1 MLSLLLALFT
11 AAPTLPDT
19 LGTAE
24 VTTTRRL
31 TGIATTA
38 PVQRIDSAALVQ
50 RGITD
55 MADALRRFSGV
66 NLRDYGGAGGLK
78 TVSVRGL
85 GAAHTAVT
93 YDGLSVN
100 DSQQGQID
108 LGKFSIDRLSTIE
121 LQTLEGGELLCP
133 VRNTAAAL
141 VSLSTPS
148 NLATDRRLH
157 GSATLRQ
164 ASFST
169 YAPSL
174 MLKKRVAQR
183 TSLNLSADYFF
194 ARNNYPFIL
203 ENGVATERLRRT
215 NSRMQ
220 TVTTE
225 ANLHQSLGRADHP
238 GTLTAKLFFT
248 HNYRHLPGMVRYYV
262 NENNEQ
268 LLEQTAFAQF
278 RWQQQFYRWQLF
290 AAAKHNW
297 QTSQYDDYNA
307 QYPNGRLSQ
316 HYWQRETY
324 TTGGAAYH
332 FNSHWQLA
340 YATDFALTSQNSNLM
355 TDHRVERQTW
365 LQSLSLGLHTRR
377 LQLTARGIAHL
388 YWNGMRGGGSAR
400 NAQRLTP
407 SLTATFQA
415 LSAPFWL
422 YLRTGYKE
430 SFRLPTFTES
440 YYYHRGS
447 NNLQP
452 ELAHQISAGL
462 TLQAAPSR
470 GWTTL
475 ALTAD
480 AYYNRITDRITSI
493 PYNLFIW
500 QTINVGQVRTLG
512 LDLTLQ
518 SQWQLATQHSLLLHA
533 NYTWQSS
540 TDHTSPTLSSWHKQ
554 LAYTPPHSGAASLT
568 WLNPWLSLV
577 AHANFSSQRW
587 ATNNHLPTTQL
598 AAYTDCGLAAFR
610 CFTLRQLGTLELRAD
625 LINALNERYEV
636 IRRYPMPGRSY
647 KLSAKLEF

>member
-1 MLSLLLALFT
+1 MLSLLLSLFLVSP
-11 AAPTLPDT
+11 AQPDT

-24 VTTTRRL
+24 VTVARRAV
-31 TGIATTA
+31 GIATAA
-38 PVQRIDSAALVQ
+38 PVQRIDSASIEQ

-55 MADALRRFSGV
+55 ISDALRRLSGV

-100 DSQQGQID
+100 DTQQGQID
-108 LGKFSIDRLSTIE
+108 LGKFSIDRLAAIE
-121 LQTLEGGELLCP
+121 LQTLEGGTLLCP

-141 VSLSTPS
+141 VSLSTPWQAS
-148 NLATDRRLH
+148 ADGRWH

-164 ASFST
+164 ASFGT

-174 MLKKRVAQR
+174 MVRGALGER
-183 TSLNLSADYFF
+183 TSLNLSTDYFI
-194 ARNNYPFIL
+194 ARNNYPFTVQ
-203 ENGVATERLRRT
+203 NGVATEHLRRT

-225 ANLHQSLGRADHP
+225 ANLHQQLGHGFSQGELR
-238 GTLTAKLFFT
+238 AKLFFT

-268 LLEQTAFAQF
+268 LLEQTAFGQL
-278 RWQQQFYRWQLF
+278 RWEQRWERWKVF

-297 QTSQYDDYNA
+297 QTSQYDNYDA
-307 QYPNGRLSQ
+307 QYPDGRLSQ

-324 TTGGAAYH
+324 TTAGASYS
-332 FNSHWQLA
+332 FNSQWQLA
-340 YATDFALTSQNSNLM
+340 YATDFAYTSQNSNLT
-355 TDHRVERQTW
+355 TDRRVERQTW

-377 LQLTARGIAHL
+377 WQLTARGIAHL

-400 NAQRLTP
+400 NAQRITP
-407 SLTATFQA
+407 SLTASYLV
-415 LSAPFWL
+415 LSRPFWL
-422 YLRTGYKE
+422 YVRGGYKE

-447 NNLQP
+447 NDLQP
-452 ELAHQISAGL
+452 ELAHQLSAGL
-462 TLQAAPSR
+462 TLQAAPCS
-470 GWTTL
+470 WWSLL

-480 AYYNRITDRITSI
+480 GYYNRMTQRIVSI
-493 PYNLFIW
+493 PYNLFVW
-500 QTINVGQVRTLG
+500 QTINVGEVRTLG

-518 SQWQLATQHSLLLHA
+518 SQWQLASNHSLLLNA
-533 NYTWQSS
+533 NYTWQRCC
-540 TDHTSPTLSSWHKQ
+540 DYTSPLLTSWHKQ
-554 LAYTPPHSGAASLT
+554 LAYTPEHSGAASLS
-568 WLNPWLSLV
+568 WLNPWLSL
-577 AHANFSSQRW
+577 ALHTTFSSLRW
-587 ATNNHLPTTQL
+587 ATNNHLATTNL
-598 AAYTDCGLAAFR
+598 PAYEEWGLAAFR
-610 CFTLRQLGTLELRAD
+610 QFKLKRIGQLELRAD
-625 LINALNERYEV
+625 LVNAFDMRYEV

-647 KLSAKLEF
+647 KVSAKLEF